1 MNEGLRRYSSIGNK
15 DGILLLCGKVLTGKV
30 ENIPSVK
37 ASCSFIDEVDLNV
50 NCGLVTLVE
59 LGLLKIDGDDCIGDV
74 LIASSMGREQF
85 ITQLSSHCFN
95 YLIDNG
101 YLKQGDAH
109 YSEALGHFY
118 LPNDVFCFGLAV
130 IRNLLISL
138 SALIPDGHNL
148 VIGAQYESLFSQALS
163 KGAKVSQP
171 ELLLQ
176 LEREREMGEA
186 GEQFAL
192 HYELRRC
199 PFGQSQMQR
208 IKQVSII
215 DTAAGYDIIS
225 FHNEQSDARR
235 YIEVK
240 TFVGRPHFHLS
251 TNEVNAAQLRG
262 DNYYIYLIDYSKMGT
277 EGYIP
282 TLIQNPYKSI
292 FVAGEWLAKP
302 DSFLVIPIK

>member
-1 MNEGLRRYSSIGNK
+1 
-15 DGILLLCGKVLTGKV
+15 
-30 ENIPSVK
+30 
-37 ASCSFIDEVDLNV
+37 
-50 NCGLVTLVE
+50 
-59 LGLLKIDGDDCIGDV
+59 
-74 LIASSMGREQF
+74 
-85 ITQLSSHCFN
+85 
-95 YLIDNG
+95 
-101 YLKQGDAH
+101 
-109 YSEALGHFY
+109 
-118 LPNDVFCFGLAV
+118 
-130 IRNLLISL
+130 
-138 SALIPDGHNL
+138 
-148 VIGAQYESLFSQALS
+148 
-163 KGAKVSQP
+163 
-171 ELLLQ
+171 
-176 LEREREMGEA
+176 MGEA

-192 HYELRRC
+192 QYELRRC
-199 PFGQSQMQR
+199 PFDRSQMQR
-208 IKQVSII
+208 IKQISII